1 MTHAHVSQE
10 TPTLD
15 ATIRTAIKKA
25 GLRHVTDVRPGVSRV
40 KDRHGKFSYR
50 GPSGRRITASSLTR
64 RIHHLVIPPAW
75 TEVWIC
81 PDPRGHIQ
89 ATGRDARGR
98 KQYRYHPS
106 WQEVRDEA
114 KYERTLAFGR
124 ALPGIR
130 RAVSRDLR
138 RRGLDREK
146 ILAAVVRLL
155 ETSLVRVGNEEYV
168 RQNHSFGLSTMRDRH
183 VAIRGSSLHF
193 DFRGK
198 SGVHHEM
205 DLHDR
210 RLAEVV
216 RQSRDLPGEILFQYR
231 AEDGTIHHITS
242 NDVNAYLRQIAGE
255 EFSAKDFR
263 TWAGTVLAAVALR
276 EFERFDSQA
285 QAKRNLLRAIESVAE
300 RLGNT
305 PSVCRKCYIHP
316 AVLNAYLRGE
326 TIRLLHRRTTRALRH
341 VAGLRPEEALVL
353 AFLER
358 QLRPGKEGPYIPK
371 GRDGRPARPIRLR
384 FRGGTR

>member
-1 MTHAHVSQE
+1 MTHAHVSRE
-10 TPTLD
+10 TLD

-25 GLRHVTDVRPGVSRV
+25 GLRHVSDARPGVSRV
-40 KDRHGKFSYR
+40 KDRRGQFSYR
-50 GPSGRRITASSLTR
+50 SPSGHRVTVPNLTR

-75 TEVWIC
+75 TDVWIC

-98 KQYRYHPS
+98 KQYRYHPL

-138 RRGLDREK
+138 RPGLGREK

-168 RQNHSFGLSTMRDRH
+168 RQNRSFGLSTMRDRH

-198 SGVHHEM
+198 SGIHHEM
-205 DLHDR
+205 ELRDR

-216 RQSRDLPGEILFQYR
+216 RKSRDLPGEILFQYR
-231 AEDGTIHHITS
+231 AEDETIHHITS
-242 NDVNAYLRQIAGE
+242 NDVNAYLRRIAGE

-276 EFERFDSQA
+276 EFERFDSRA

-326 TIRLLHRRTTRALRH
+326 TIRLLHRRATRALRH

-358 QLRPGKEGPYIPK
+358 QLRPKK
-371 GRDGRPARPIRLR
+371 RSR
-384 FRGGTR
+384 

>member
-1 MTHAHVSQE
+1 MTLSDPALQKE
-10 TPTLD
+10 
-15 ATIRTAIKKA
+15 AEAN
-25 GLRHVTDVRPGVSRV
+25 GLVYASDLEPG
-40 KDRHGKFSYR
+40 
-50 GPSGRRITASSLTR
+50 ITR
-64 RIHHLVIPPAW
+64 RAARSGFAYRDPHGRPVRDKATLARIRALAIPPAW
-75 TEVWIC
+75 TDVWIA
-81 PDPRGHIQ
+81 PTPSAHIQ
-89 ATGRDARGR
+89 ATGRDQRGR

-138 RRGLDREK
+138 RPGLGREK

-155 ETSLVRVGNEEYV
+155 ETSLVRIGNEEYV
-168 RQNHSFGLSTMRDRH
+168 RENRPFGLSTMRDRH
-183 VAIRGSSLHF
+183 VRIRGSSLHF

-198 SGVHHEM
+198 SGIRHE
-205 DLHDR
+205 LELRDR

-216 RQSRDLPGEILFQYR
+216 RKSRDLPGEILFQYR
-231 AEDGTIHHITS
+231 AADGTIHHITS

-263 TWAGTVLAAVALR
+263 TWAGTVLAAVALH
-276 EFERFDSQA
+276 EFERFDSEA
-285 QAKRNLLRAIESVAE
+285 QAKRNLLRAIESVAA

-326 TIRLLHRRTTRALRH
+326 TIRLLHRRTAKALRQ

-358 QLRPGKEGPYIPK
+358 QLRSK
-371 GRDGRPARPIRLR
+371 RRSL
-384 FRGGTR
+384 